1 MEYSPSEAAKL
12 AGVNKSTV
20 LRTIKSG
27 KLSAARHPDGSFVI
41 DASELARVYELH
53 HLPRQVPRDASPA
66 MPATRGAVGIEMAV
80 LRTRLEAVETQLA
93 RERETVDDLCNRLDQ
108 EQEERRALQRQL
120 TAQPVPQPTTE
131 PPAVVEELRRRLEES
146 EAHIRA
152 LVTTTP
158 PPAPQAAQERRDE
171 ASVGAATP
179 AAALRGL
186 LGRLLGR

>member
-1 MEYSPSEAAKL
+1 MECSPSEAAKL

-20 LRTIKSG
+20 LRAIKSG
-27 KLSAARHPDGSFVI
+27 KLSAARHPDGSFAI

-53 HLPRQVPRDASPA
+53 HLPRQVPRNAPPA
-66 MPATRGAVGIEMAV
+66 MPAAHGAVGIEMAV

-93 RERETVDDLCNRLDQ
+93 RERETVDDLRNRLDQ

-120 TAQPVPQPTTE
+120 TAQPAPQPATE
-131 PPAVVEELRRRLEES
+131 PPAVVEELRRRFEES
-146 EAHIRA
+146 EAHVRA
-152 LVTTTP
+152 LVTATP
-158 PPAPQAAQERRDE
+158 LPATQAAQERRDE
-171 ASVGAATP
+171 ASAGTTP